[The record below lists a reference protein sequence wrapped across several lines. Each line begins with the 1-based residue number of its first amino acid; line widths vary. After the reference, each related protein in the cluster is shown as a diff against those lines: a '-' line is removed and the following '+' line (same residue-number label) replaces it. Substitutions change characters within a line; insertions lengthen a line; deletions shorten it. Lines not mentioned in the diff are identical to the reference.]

1 MVPKWTVRRPTPI
14 PRSGNPQR
22 FAIAFMGWMKTGR
35 RRGPRRA
42 VAPVGETR
50 LSLLYRNAAA
60 ALALAGVLSGAS
72 AVAGLAPAL
81 ALALVLALAVVLGRG
96 RAAAL
101 ALASVLSGASAV
113 AGLAAAVA
121 LTRVH
126 ALTGMLFLVRG
137 LCVRGQHLGPGHH
150 AGHHRAH
157 DLRELSTVHAGPP
170 CVARETSMRAWLFP
184 ATRVANRHGELGLSR
199 QGPSLVKGRSL
210 SSALPAAEDI
220 PTTKVRGHPLVRIS
234 SAASM

>member
-1 MVPKWTVRRPTPI
+1 
-14 PRSGNPQR
+14 
-22 FAIAFMGWMKTGR
+22 MGWMKTGG

-101 ALASVLSGASAV
+101 ALARVLPGASAV

-137 LCVRGQHLGPGHH
+137 LCVRRQHLGPGHH

-170 CVARETSMRAWLFP
+170 CVLEERRCGPGYSLPPALLIVTGNSGYRARGP
-184 ATRVANRHGELGLSR
+184 PLSR
-199 QGPSLVKGRSL
+199 AAPCRRSTRCGRHSDDKGTGTPPGP
-210 SSALPAAEDI
+210 DF
-220 PTTKVRGHPLVRIS
+220 VRR
-234 SAASM
+234 